1 MPRPARLPL
10 VVLLVSA
17 GALGGCAEQQDG
29 GPVAGAAQVAARQPA
44 RVDRVIDGDTL
55 KVRLPDGRRKTV
67 RVLGIDTPETKKP
80 DTPVECG
87 GPQASAAMARLALR
101 GGGPGAKGRDV
112 VLVRDPSGDRE
123 DRFGRVLA
131 YVDADGVDLGERQV
145 ADGWATV
152 YAFQGRRFQRRAR
165 YERAQDRAQAE
176 RRGSW
181 SACEGDFH
189 SSR

>member
-1 MPRPARLPL
+1 MRIHAAAL
-10 VVLLVSA
+10 VVL
-17 GALGGCAEQQDG
+17 
-29 GPVAGAAQVAARQPA
+29 VACSTAPA
-44 RVDRVIDGDTL
+44 RTAPALTAAVGEYAPNATLVKVVDGDTIDVDIDGIEER
-55 KVRLPDGRRKTV
+55 VRLI
-67 RVLGIDTPETKKP
+67 GIDTPETKKP